1 MSERFLYQPNKNGKF
16 EYKVPVPC
24 DKLSREISAKI
35 QKSLDTRSDFRKSDK
50 GFWRVEQY
58 GFKAT
63 EIFFDMEACKG
74 IKLKADA
81 NKILKNNNSIIPLN
95 NANINEEG
103 AYLLWS
109 FDPFEEGLG
118 KQAFKNRVVS
128 LLSGSYLDKTHKE
141 RLNEAIESAKWLHS
155 FSPLHLKRAISD

>member
-1 MSERFLYQPNKNGKF
+1 MCKRFLYQPNDNGEF

-24 DKLSREISAKI
+24 DELSLEISTKI

-50 GFWRVEQY
+50 GFWRLQQY

-81 NKILKNNNSIIPLN
+81 NKVLKNDNSIIPLN
-95 NANINEEG
+95 DANINEEG

-109 FDPFEEGLG
+109 FDPFEEELG
-118 KQAFKNRVVS
+118 KQAFKNRVIS
-128 LLSGSYLDKTHKE
+128 ILNGSYLDKSYKE
-141 RLNEAIESAKWLHS
+141 RLDEAIESTKWLKNK
-155 FSPLHLKRAISD
+155 SPLNFKRATSD